1 MKMHRYEEIWLV
13 LAVIV
18 IIGSMIITG
27 YEKFAEGM
35 GPPSGKE
42 TIDPE
47 KVDETAPFDEPG
59 VFKVG
64 ENEYDVVMTLQIFSF
79 TPGEIEVPKGA
90 KVNFIMTSKD
100 VIHGIQVV
108 DTNINAMVVPGH
120 VQEISQTF
128 DEPGEYLILC
138 NEYCGSGHQ
147 MMSATSTVKYTNVR
161 RVIIIWKLE
170 LMISILIKKRSVEK
184 KNKRW
189 RTSPKMHGT
198 P

>member
-18 IIGSMIITG
+18 IIGSIIITG
-27 YEKFAEGM
+27 YQTFAEGM
-35 GPPSGKE
+35 GPPSGME

-90 KVNFIMTSKD
+90 KVNFIITSKD

-108 DTNINAMVVPGH
+108 DTNVNAMVVPGH

-147 MMSATSTVKYTNVR
+147 MMSATITVK
-161 RVIIIWKLE
+161 
-170 LMISILIKKRSVEK
+170 
-184 KNKRW
+184 
-189 RTSPKMHGT
+189 
-198 P
+198 